1 MTDSTSSSIT
11 LTSGV
16 LVYRPRPG
24 MGRMIAAAGGIES
37 GTRGLAVDIAPI
49 RVNFIVLGA
58 IQTPLLD
65 EFTGGKPEMLNHFA
79 QSTLAKRVGTSEEA
93 AEAYV
98 FSMRCAYMTGARI
111 DVDGG
116 ALLC

>member
-1 MTDSTSSSIT
+1 
-11 LTSGV
+11 
-16 LVYRPRPG
+16 
-24 MGRMIAAAGGIES
+24 MGRMIAAAGGLES
-37 GTRGLAVDIAPI
+37 GTRGLAVDLAPI

-58 IQTPLLD
+58 IKTPLLD
-65 EFTGGKPEMLNHFA
+65 AVASGNSGMLDHFA
-79 QSTLAKRVGTSEEA
+79 QSTLAKRIGTSEEA

-98 FSMRCAYMTGARI
+98 FSMRCAYITGARI